1 MNFAKECAQYTVF
14 PGLALAAGTM
24 GECNSLL
31 TRTQK
36 QTNKKP
42 AQMKDPWD
50 EFLLK
55 FEEVQRLAFCDPLN
69 CIVNNINKFFMN
81 IIGRRGRRD
90 LDGRL
95 GTSCQAQ
102 IFFAII

>member
-1 MNFAKECAQYTVF
+1 
-14 PGLALAAGTM
+14 M

-55 FEEVQRLAFCDPLN
+55 FEEVRRAAFYDPLN
-69 CIVNNINKFFMN
+69 YIFNDIGKLLLN
-81 IIGRRGRRD
+81 IIDRRGGRE
-90 LDGRL
+90 LDGQL
-95 GTSCQAQ
+95 GT
-102 IFFAII
+102 I